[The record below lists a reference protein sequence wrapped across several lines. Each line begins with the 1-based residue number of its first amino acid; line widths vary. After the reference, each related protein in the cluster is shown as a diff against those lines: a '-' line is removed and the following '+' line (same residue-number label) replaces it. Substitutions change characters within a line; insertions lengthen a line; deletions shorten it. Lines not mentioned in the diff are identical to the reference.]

1 MNIRTKLFIGYLIF
15 TATLVILGV
24 WSAWHL
30 REMGGVSRNIIANN
44 YDSTVA
50 AQDMRDSLERQSSA
64 ALFALLGQQ
73 ERALAQLTEYRRRFD
88 ASFQRAANNIT
99 EPGEAD
105 IIEAIRRD
113 RDEYYRNVDA
123 FFTAVRALRG
133 SALPVPDHLREG
145 SRDASEHF
153 LRLEPLVNRLREDC
167 DNLLQ
172 INQLAM
178 VAK

>member
-113 RDEYYRNVDA
+113 RKRTVLDLT
-123 FFTAVRALRG
+123 FPLHCLRMG
-133 SALPVPDHLREG
+133 SCQNGSLR
-145 SRDASEHF
+145 
-153 LRLEPLVNRLREDC
+153 RLWRCEN
-167 DNLLQ
+167 
-172 INQLAM
+172 I
-178 VAK
+178 